1 MARKNT
7 IRIFDGAT
15 AIVTGAASG
24 IGRGLVEEL
33 AKRGSEVVL
42 ADRQIELAEE
52 VASKICSSGGKASA
66 FNVDVT
72 DFFAVERLVQET
84 VARTNRLDYIFNNAG
99 IGIGGNVSHFGIKDW
114 NQMMDVNLHGVI
126 NGVQAAYK
134 IMMTQGFGYI
144 VNTASLAGLTPSPGG
159 VAYATAKHAVV
170 GLSNSLRAESARM
183 GIRVSVLC
191 SGFVRTAILEGGGKY
206 GKMLIDL
213 SPDQHRQV
221 SGIIEKFKTLPPNM
235 FAKKA
240 LNSVAKNKAIII
252 VPAWWKLLWLLN
264 RFFPSAGIDLVG
276 KNFQKMQKQF
286 EFAEQN

>member
-7 IRIFDGAT
+7 ILIFDGAP

-72 DFFAVERLVQET
+72 DFSAVERLVQET
-84 VARTNRLDYIFNNAG
+84 VARTNRLNYIFNNAG

-134 IMMTQGFGYI
+134 IMMTQGFGHIRQY
-144 VNTASLAGLTPSPGG
+144 GLIG
-159 VAYATAKHAVV
+159 
-170 GLSNSLRAESARM
+170 R
-183 GIRVSVLC
+183 
-191 SGFVRTAILEGGGKY
+191 
-206 GKMLIDL
+206 IDA
-213 SPDQHRQV
+213 V
-221 SGIIEKFKTLPPNM
+221 SGGRRLRNSQTCGRRSFK
-235 FAKKA
+235 FAK
-240 LNSVAKNKAIII
+240 S
-252 VPAWWKLLWLLN
+252 
-264 RFFPSAGIDLVG
+264 
-276 KNFQKMQKQF
+276 
-286 EFAEQN
+286 